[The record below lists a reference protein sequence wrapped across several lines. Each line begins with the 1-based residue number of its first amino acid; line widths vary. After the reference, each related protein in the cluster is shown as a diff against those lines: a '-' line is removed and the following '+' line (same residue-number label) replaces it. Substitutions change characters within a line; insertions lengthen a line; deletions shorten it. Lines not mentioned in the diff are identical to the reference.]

1 MLHDSAC
8 KGNLRDMQV
17 LLENGNSSR
26 NIYTISPGKLVCS
39 KDLNGVTVLH
49 KAVYYDYLDMTEWL
63 VKNYPLTVHITDK
76 VLILFYFHLINIGS
90 MHDLLEFVYCLLI
103 CLNFYFNY

>member
-1 MLHDSAC
+1 MLQECAC

-26 NIYTISPGKLVCS
+26 NIYKISPAKLVCS

-49 KAVYYDYLDMTEWL
+49 KAVYYDFLDIVEWL
-63 VKNYPLTVHITDK
+63 VKNYPQTVHIKDK
-76 VLILFYFHLINIGS
+76 VIIFTI
-90 MHDLLEFVYCLLI
+90 
-103 CLNFYFNY
+103 

>member
-1 MLHDSAC
+1 MLQECAC

-26 NIYTISPGKLVCS
+26 NIYKIPPEKLVCS

-49 KAVYYDYLDMTEWL
+49 KVVYYDFLDIVEWL
-63 VKNYPLTVHITDK
+63 VKNYPQTVHIKDK
-76 VLILFYFHLINIGS
+76 VI
-90 MHDLLEFVYCLLI
+90 
-103 CLNFYFNY
+103 

>member
-26 NIYTISPGKLVCS
+26 NAYKISPTKLVCS

-49 KAVYYDYLDMTEWL
+49 KAVYYDFPDIVEWL
-63 VKNYPLTVHITDK
+63 VKNYPQAVHIRDK
-76 VLILFYFHLINIGS
+76 VLIKINK
-90 MHDLLEFVYCLLI
+90 L
-103 CLNFYFNY
+103 

>member
-26 NIYTISPGKLVCS
+26 NIYKIPPVKLVCS

-49 KAVYYDYLDMTEWL
+49 KVVYYDFLDIVDWL
-63 VKNYPLTVHITDK
+63 VRNYPQTVHVTDK
-76 VLILFYFHLINIGS
+76 VLLKYIYESLTCIGVTCNSINLPSIE
-90 MHDLLEFVYCLLI
+90 LK
-103 CLNFYFNY
+103 

>member
-17 LLENGNSSR
+17 LVENGNSSR
-26 NIYTISPGKLVCS
+26 NIYKIPPVKLVCS

-49 KAVYYDYLDMTEWL
+49 KVVYYDYLDIVDWL
-63 VKNYPLTVHITDK
+63 VRNYPQTVHIKDK
-76 VLILFYFHLINIGS
+76 VLLKY
-90 MHDLLEFVYCLLI
+90 
-103 CLNFYFNY
+103 NYKS

>member
-1 MLHDSAC
+1 MYSRVMFQARIDMLQDSAC

-26 NIYTISPGKLVCS
+26 NIYKIPPGKLVCS

-49 KAVYYDYLDMTEWL
+49 KAVYYDFLDVTEWL
-63 VKNYPLTVHITDK
+63 VKNYPQTVHITDK
-76 VLILFYFHLINIGS
+76 VLYNIHILL
-90 MHDLLEFVYCLLI
+90 
-103 CLNFYFNY
+103 